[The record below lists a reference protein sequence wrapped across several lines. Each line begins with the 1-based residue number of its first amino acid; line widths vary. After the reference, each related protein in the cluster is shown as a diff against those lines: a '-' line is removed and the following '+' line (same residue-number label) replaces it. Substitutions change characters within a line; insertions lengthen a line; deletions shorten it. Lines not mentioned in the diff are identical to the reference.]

1 MHDGFDVD
9 AERLAGQASQ
19 FEPLSTRVAGLHR
32 TLTEALSADGA
43 CWGTDAVGQ
52 SFSSVHAQSADDVVT
67 RLSSLSGRLGDV
79 GTRLSDTAATYGA
92 GEDSALGHLDS
103 AAEQ

>member
-1 MHDGFDVD
+1 MHDGYDVD

-19 FEPLSTRVAGLHR
+19 FEPLSTRVAALHR

-67 RLSSLSGRLGDV
+67 RLSSLSGRLGGV
-79 GTRLSDTAATYGA
+79 GTRLSDTAATYSA
-92 GEDSALGHLDS
+92 GDDAALDHLKS
-103 AAEQ
+103 AEQ

>member
-1 MHDGFDVD
+1 MHDGYDVD

-19 FEPLSTRVAGLHR
+19 FEPLSTRVAALHR

-52 SFSSVHAQSADDVVT
+52 SFSAVHAQPADDVIA

-79 GTRLSDTAATYGA
+79 GTRLSDTAATYTT
-92 GEDSALGHLDS
+92 GEDAALDHLNS
-103 AAEQ
+103 AEQ

>member
-1 MHDGFDVD
+1 MHDGYDVD

-19 FEPLSTRVAGLHR
+19 FEPLSTRVAALHR
-32 TLTEALSADGA
+32 TLTEALSANGA

-52 SFSSVHAQSADDVVT
+52 SFSAVHAQPADDVVA

-79 GTRLSDTAATYGA
+79 GTRLSDTAATYTA
-92 GEDSALGHLDS
+92 GEDAALDHLNS
-103 AAEQ
+103 AEQ